1 MGKSLGEL
9 ERMPAANALYMKV
22 IEGNIRQIGERMK
35 CMKLGER
42 NVEVIKYPMEEDA
55 RLLHNVMRDYD
66 KTTRGKMD
74 QSKMKRIDRMLRF
87 PKHAQ
92 MLDYILE
99 FKLCGEV
106 GCDLCSRMPRVFEDE

>member
-42 NVEVIKYPMEEDA
+42 NVEVTKYPTEEDA

-66 KTTRGKMD
+66 SNYDDAIRGKKD
-74 QSKMKRIDRMLRF
+74 QSKMKRIDRMLRC
-87 PKHAQ
+87 PKHTQ
-92 MLDYILE
+92 ITD
-99 FKLCGEV
+99 
-106 GCDLCSRMPRVFEDE
+106 